1 MRGQQGARQ
10 AEAKRWLQTLHGLS
24 DEEKVAAWERLKAQD
39 PQLAS
44 YLSHLKEQVKRADAR
59 RARALGGDAALIS
72 AGAGARLEQIADLVS
87 AQRGSEQAALFEA
100 LRERVPAF
108 AAALRE
114 ALFSFDKLRYADAK
128 GIQKLIA
135 QVERRRLIVALR
147 GADGEVA
154 EAFYRQLSR
163 RAAAELQEEIGLLG
177 PTRKSE
183 VESAQREIASLAE
196 SLQRAGELLIID
208 PKQGDEWVT

>member
-1 MRGQQGARQ
+1 
-10 AEAKRWLQTLHGLS
+10 
-24 DEEKVAAWERLKAQD
+24 
-39 PQLAS
+39 
-44 YLSHLKEQVKRADAR
+44 
-59 RARALGGDAALIS
+59 LGGEAALIS

-87 AQRGSEQAALFEA
+87 AQRGPEQAALFKA

-114 ALFSFDKLRYADAK
+114 ALFSFDKLRFADAK

-147 GADGEVA
+147 GADPEVA
-154 EAFYRQLSR
+154 EVFYRQLSR

-183 VESAQREIASLAE
+183 VETAQREIASLAE
-196 SLQRAGELLIID
+196 SLQRAGELSIVD
-208 PKQGDEWVT
+208 PKQAGEWVP